1 MNACTVKYMIEYI
14 YTGDLPVIEKRSLM
28 YAQLLIASDK
38 YDVKGMKAKLLKM
51 DKELDTDQFVQ
62 DYLLGG
68 KLNEGLKIVYL
79 KDWH

>member
-1 MNACTVKYMIEYI
+1 
-14 YTGDLPVIEKRSLM
+14 
-28 YAQLLIASDK
+28 
-38 YDVKGMKAKLLKM
+38 MKAKLLKM